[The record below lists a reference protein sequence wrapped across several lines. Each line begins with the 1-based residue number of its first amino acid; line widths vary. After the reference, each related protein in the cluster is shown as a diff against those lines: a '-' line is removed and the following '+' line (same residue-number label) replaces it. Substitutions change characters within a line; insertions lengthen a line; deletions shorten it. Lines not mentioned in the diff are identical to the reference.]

1 MWFVLLKVSNT
12 RFKRSLIVRL
22 ASVTMLAI
30 AGCRTTGAGGTSPG
44 PRTARSDRNR
54 VRGVVC
60 VFDLKPWISADAAGD
75 RDPEGIR
82 YRVFLDDGSARGVL
96 HEGKFH
102 IEMYRIGKNEK
113 GELER
118 TLVSDWHY
126 PVDEFQRVSAKVL
139 GMGYHLQLRWAKKS
153 ISGSEVEI
161 ITQFEDADGFIT
173 RGATKR
179 LRVPKYT
186 S

>member
-1 MWFVLLKVSNT
+1 MAL
-12 RFKRSLIVRL
+12 
-22 ASVTMLAI
+22 
-30 AGCRTTGAGGTSPG
+30 AGCRSTNPDAKPQSHRKARG
-44 PRTARSDRNR
+44 PSVRS
-54 VRGVVC
+54 VVC
-60 VFDLKPWISADAAGD
+60 LFDQKPWISADAAGD

-82 YRVFLDDGSARGVL
+82 YRVFLDSGQTRGAL
-96 HEGKFH
+96 QKGKFH
-102 IEMYRIGKNEK
+102 IEMYQIGKNEK

-126 PVDEFQRVSAKVL
+126 AVDEFPHVSAKLL
-139 GMGYHLQLRWAKKS
+139 GMGYLVQLRWAKKEVA
-153 ISGSEVEI
+153 GNEVEI
-161 ITQFEDADGFIT
+161 ITQFEDLDGNIT